1 MFSNDLPK
9 AAPVPAGA
17 IDPLSIAFDVDGV
30 IADTMT
36 LFIDIAADEFDVRG
50 IRYEDITCYNL
61 ADCIDMDPEMI
72 DRVIVRLLDGEYR
85 ARLRPFPGAPEV
97 LQRLARRSGPVLF
110 VTARPYLG
118 PIGDFIRS
126 IMPVEPKSFDI
137 VATGSFDAKT
147 EVLKRRNITHFVED
161 RLETCFTLKAA
172 GITPVLFAQ
181 PWNRG
186 LHPFFEVSSWREIE
200 ELIRW

>member
-1 MFSNDLPK
+1 MFSCDLPTT
-9 AAPVPAGA
+9 APMAAGA
-17 IDPLSIAFDVDGV
+17 IDPVSIAFDIDGV

-36 LFIDIAADEFDVRG
+36 LFLDIARDEFDIHG

-61 ADCIDMDPEMI
+61 ADCIDMAPEVI
-72 DRVIVRLLDGEYR
+72 DRIIVRLLDGGYR

-97 LQRLARRSGPVLF
+97 LQRLARRSGTLLF
-110 VTARPYLG
+110 VTARPHIG
-118 PIGDFIRS
+118 PVSDFIRS
-126 IMPVEPKSFDI
+126 IIPVECESIDI
-137 VATGSFDAKT
+137 VATGSFDAKAD
-147 EVLKRRNITHFVED
+147 VLRRRHITHFVED

-181 PWNRG
+181 PWNREP
-186 LHPFFEVSSWREIE
+186 HPFIEVSSWQEIG